1 MVKPVKRETKKPY
14 SKPSLTAY
22 GTVRELTQTRGPN
35 GGLKDKVGSR
45 APAHTHV

>member
-1 MVKPVKRETKKPY
+1 MAKPVKREEKKPY

-35 GGLKDKVGSR
+35 GHKDKVGNR

>member
-1 MVKPVKRETKKPY
+1 MGKPVIRVAKKPY
-14 SKPSLTAY
+14 SKPTLTVY

-35 GGLKDKVGSR
+35 GHKDKPGAR

>member
-22 GTVRELTQTRGPN
+22 GTVRDLTQTRGPN
-35 GGLKDKVGSR
+35 GHKDKVGIR